1 MISMALS
8 NAMVGCITQPCTIF
22 GFYQKYYCSFPD
34 ENVDISETFAYRSIT
49 GIAQAVSSAS
59 SMFTLIV
66 IAITR

>member
-1 MISMALS
+1 MSLAFS
-8 NAMVGCITQPCTIF
+8 DAMVGCITQPCTIF
-22 GFYQKYYCSFPD
+22 GLFQKYYLPSSD
-34 ENVDISETFAYRSIT
+34 DYIASSQTFAYRSIT